1 MGVVP
6 GRSEMKLSITKQ
18 STQKVSLGSEVELFH
33 LIPQFYSNC
42 LCIVALVSP
51 CYKIVVIR
59 CYNIVVTRCYKI
71 VVTRR
76 YKICCYTLCAEK
88 GERKLSEHLKGRKT
102 HTPQTFTV
110 CHQQKDRQRLGR
122 DPLTQNIGPQMN
134 GTAFLANIFGLFEH
148 QA

>member
-18 STQKVSLGSEVELFH
+18 STQKVSLGSGVQLFH
-33 LIPQFYSNC
+33 WVYSVLLQLSLHC
-42 LCIVALVSP
+42 RTGYTLLQDCS
-51 CYKIVVIR
+51 
-59 CYNIVVTRCYKI
+59 
-71 VVTRR
+71 
-76 YKICCYTLCAEK
+76 YTLCAEK
-88 GERKLSEHLKGRKT
+88 GERKLSEHLTGRKT

-148 QA
+148 HA

>member
-18 STQKVSLGSEVELFH
+18 ITQKVSLGSEVELFH
-33 LIPQFYSNC
+33 LVPQFYSNC
-42 LCIVALVSP
+42 LCIVALV
-51 CYKIVVIR
+51 
-59 CYNIVVTRCYKI
+59 TRCYKI
-71 VVTRR
+71 VVTR
-76 YKICCYTLCAEK
+76 CAQRE
-88 GERKLSEHLKGRKT
+88 GERKLSVTEQLKGRKT

>member
-18 STQKVSLGSEVELFH
+18 STQKVSLGSEVELFP
-33 LIPQFYSNC
+33 LVPQFYSNC
-42 LCIVALVSP
+42 LCILALVTR
-51 CYKIVVIR
+51 CYKS
-59 CYNIVVTRCYKI
+59 VVTRCYKI
-71 VVTRR
+71 VVTR
-76 YKICCYTLCAEK
+76 CAQRE

-148 QA
+148 HA